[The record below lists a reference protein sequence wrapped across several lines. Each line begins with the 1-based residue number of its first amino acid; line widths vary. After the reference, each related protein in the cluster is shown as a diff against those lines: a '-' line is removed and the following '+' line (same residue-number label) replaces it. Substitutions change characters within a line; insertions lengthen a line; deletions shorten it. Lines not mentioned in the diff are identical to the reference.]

1 MPSVRNRIMGVLM
14 YLNNIRGFLHWEYNF
29 YFSQYSRETVDPYTM
44 THCNYAFPSGDPYL
58 VYPGKDGQPLS
69 SIRAE
74 VQSEALVDLRA
85 LQTLEQYLGRDAVRE
100 IIGRNAGMETMT
112 FKQYPTQAKYLLE
125 LRCAVFEA
133 LEKV

>member
-1 MPSVRNRIMGVLM
+1 MDNLEMTRILITLPWGQDLGQQI
-14 YLNNIRGFLHWEYNF
+14 YNALFLARGDSLTRLCPDRAIALE
-29 YFSQYSRETVDPYTM
+29 EL
-44 THCNYAFPSGDPYL
+44 A
-58 VYPGKDGQPLS
+58 
-69 SIRAE
+69 AE
-74 VQSEALVDLRA
+74 VQSEAFVDLRA